1 MTLSLLPDP
10 KVTNDAIKERLFTYA
25 SRHAERFGYR
35 FGEGAESDVRNA
47 AGHAASTINERVGK
61 EKKPDRRELYVRQT
75 ESAFE
80 FLVERMIFEALTNKK
95 IHPGPPGI
103 IGEQTFERARA
114 LLCPCWP
121 ICTA

>member
-1 MTLSLLPDP
+1 MTLFLLPDP
-10 KVTNDAIKERLFTYA
+10 MVTNAAITERLFTYA
-25 SRHAERFGYR
+25 SHHAERFGYR
-35 FGEGAESDVRNA
+35 FGEGAEGDVRSAAGNA
-47 AGHAASTINERVGK
+47 ASAINERVEE
-61 EKKPDRRELYVRQT
+61 EKKPDKRELYVRQA
-75 ESAFE
+75 EGAFE

>member
-1 MTLSLLPDP
+1 MTLALEVINS
-10 KVTNDAIKERLFTYA
+10 VADATIQERLFTFA
-25 SRHAERFGYR
+25 SHHAERFGYR
-35 FGEGAESDVRNA
+35 FGDGAERDVRNT
-47 AGHAASTINERVGK
+47 AGNAASAINERVNQ
-61 EKKPDRRELYVRQT
+61 ENKPDKRELYVRQA
-75 ESAFE
+75 EGAFE

-95 IHPGPPGI
+95 IHPGQPGI